1 MVTEAAE
8 YAPYALDLSSIEAL
22 LSDLGNEIRGEFNRC
37 VDKMRE
43 DRADDR
49 ALARGRA

>member
-8 YAPYALDLSSIEAL
+8 YAPYDLSSIEAL